1 MGARG
6 AHAAVLR
13 WRTRIYAGRHWS
25 FWRHEYLNV
34 DIGELS
40 ETLLIC
46 HEEDRTE
53 REKIL

>member
-1 MGARG
+1 
-6 AHAAVLR
+6 LR
-13 WRTRIYAGRHWS
+13 WRTRIYAGRHWC